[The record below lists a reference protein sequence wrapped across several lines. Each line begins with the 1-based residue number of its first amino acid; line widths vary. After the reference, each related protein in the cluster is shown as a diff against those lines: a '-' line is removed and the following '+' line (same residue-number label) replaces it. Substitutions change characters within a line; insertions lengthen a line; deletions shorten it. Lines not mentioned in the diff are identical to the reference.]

1 MEPLTAT
8 QALKKGLAP
17 EIRAFYRRVLATLG
31 AAGVPFLVGGA
42 YAYGHYTGLVRHT
55 KDLDIMVRPGD
66 CAGALAA
73 LGAAGYRTELT
84 FAHWLGKAFD
94 GEALVDVIFNS
105 GNGVCPVDD
114 EWFAHAVEATI
125 FDVPVRLCPPEEII
139 WQKAYIMERER
150 YDGADV
156 AHLLRS
162 HGGGLDW
169 ARLLRRFGPHW
180 RVLLSA
186 LILFGFIYPA
196 ERDLVPDRVMADLL
210 DRARRESAAPSKTP
224 KTSLGTGAL
233 DAGAPADRV
242 CRGTLLSLRQY
253 LPDVERFGDRDAR
266 LAEGHMTPRDL
277 AAWTAA
283 FEEE

>member
-1 MEPLTAT
+1 MEPLTAS
-8 QALKKGLAP
+8 QALEEGLAP
-17 EIRAFYRRVLATLG
+17 EVRAFYHRVLATLRDS
-31 AAGVPFLVGGA
+31 GVPFLVGGA
-42 YAYGHYTGLVRHT
+42 YAYGRYTGLVRHT
-55 KDLDIMVRPGD
+55 KDLDVMVRPGD
-66 CAGALAA
+66 CADALAA
-73 LGAAGYRTELT
+73 LAAAGYRTELT
-84 FAHWLGKAFD
+84 FHHWLGKAFD
-94 GEALVDVIFNS
+94 GDALVDVIFSS
-105 GNGVCPVDD
+105 GNGACPVDD
-114 EWFAHAVEATI
+114 EWFANAVEAEI
-125 FDVPVRLCPPEEII
+125 FDVPVRLCPPEEMI

-150 YDGADV
+150 CDLSDV

-196 ERDLVPDRVMADLL
+196 ERDLVPGWVMADLL
-210 DRARRESAAPSKTP
+210 DRARRESDTP
-224 KTSLGTGAL
+224 
-233 DAGAPADRV
+233 APADRV

-283 FEEE
+283 FEE

>member
-1 MEPLTAT
+1 MEPLTAS
-8 QALKKGLAP
+8 QALKESLAP
-17 EIRAFYRRVLATLG
+17 EVRAFYRRVLATLS

-55 KDLDIMVRPGD
+55 KDLDIMVRPAD
-66 CAGALAA
+66 CADTLAA

-94 GEALVDVIFNS
+94 GDALVDVIFNS

-114 EWFAHAVEATI
+114 EWFAHAVEAEI
-125 FDVPVRLCPPEEII
+125 FDVPVRLCPPEEMI

-162 HGGGLDW
+162 HGGDLDW

-180 RVLLSA
+180 RVLLST
-186 LILFGFIYPA
+186 LLLFGFTYPA
-196 ERDLVPDRVMADLL
+196 ERDLVPGRVMADLL
-210 DRARRESAAPSKTP
+210 DRARREVDTP
-224 KTSLGTGAL
+224 P
-233 DAGAPADRV
+233 PADRV
-242 CRGTLLSLRQY
+242 CRGTLLSLRQF

-266 LAEGHMTPRDL
+266 LADGFMTPGDL

-283 FEEE
+283 FEE